1 MELIIKKI
9 NEHNGERKD
18 WRFVEEALLLTG
30 LGSQTELP

>member
-9 NEHNGERKD
+9 NEHSGEGND
-18 WRFVEEALLLTG
+18 WRLVEEALLLTS